1 MDSENPHCMT
11 VEEALQR
18 IAAHFQS
25 EVTAGRV
32 RSLLDEG
39 VEVLVNIRISEN
51 RHGGYNVTMI
61 ENEVRHRN
69 EVINLSRCP

>member
-1 MDSENPHCMT
+1 MDSENPHRMT

-25 EVTAGRV
+25 EVTAGRM

-39 VEVLVNIRISEN
+39 VEVLVNIRISET
-51 RHGGYNVTMI
+51 VTAGTT
-61 ENEVRHRN
+61 
-69 EVINLSRCP
+69 